1 MLFDDLTL
9 KLDNT
14 GKEPKYNQIAR
25 QIEKYLMEQNVASGT
40 RLPSERTL
48 ADLFGIA
55 PMTLG
60 RSLNELVRR
69 GVLTRKVGS
78 GTCFIGADR
87 ARRIGILCH
96 APVHVSD
103 WYVGDIILEIHDF
116 FQGSNI
122 DLIVLVRRPEQYTD
136 TIREYQLDGII
147 ALVVQEKSI
156 PAIISLRDSGFPI
169 VSVGLA
175 YPELQNVGF
184 GTDHR
189 LSGYQATEYLISK
202 GYEKIGI
209 VTGISSTSGM
219 LERERGYYE
228 AMYNYRLSWHPDWL
242 IRLNEINEQS
252 IFKILKSQDRPD
264 ALLLTAHAHVVP
276 FYALIKKM
284 GLRIP
289 DDIALIA
296 FDNPPYAEFLEPSL
310 TVFAQPVRQFTY
322 NAMQQ
327 LKNMLTYQELTAFEP
342 TPSILIERNSCKLQ
356 KRNN

>member
-1 MLFDDLTL
+1 MLFEDLTL

-14 GKEPKYNQIAR
+14 GKEPKYNQVAR

-78 GTCFIGADR
+78 GTCFTGVHR
-87 ARRIGILCH
+87 TRRIGILCH
-96 APVHVSD
+96 QPVHVSD
-103 WYVGDIILEIHDF
+103 WYVGGILMEIYDSF
-116 FQGSNI
+116 KDTNI
-122 DLIVLVRRPEQYTD
+122 DLVFLVRRPEQYTD

-147 ALVVQEKSI
+147 VLIVQEKSV
-156 PAIISLRDSGFPI
+156 PSIISLRDSGYPV
-169 VSVGLA
+169 VSVGIA
-175 YPELQNVGF
+175 YPELQNIGF

-209 VTGISSTSGM
+209 VTGATTGLI
-219 LERERGYYE
+219 ERERGYYE
-228 AMYNYRLSWHPDWL
+228 AMYNHRLSWHPDWL
-242 IRLNEINEQS
+242 IRLNEINECS
-252 IFKILKSQDRPD
+252 VFKFLKSSERPD
-264 ALLLTAHAHVVP
+264 ALLLTAHSHVVP
-276 FYALIKKM
+276 FYNLIKKF

-289 DDIALIA
+289 EDIALIA
-296 FDNPPYAEFLEPSL
+296 FDNPSYAEFLEPSL
-310 TVFAQPVRQFTY
+310 TVFAQPIRQFTY
-322 NAMQQ
+322 NAMVQ
-327 LKNMLTYQELTAFEP
+327 LKNMLTHQDLAVFDP
-342 TPSILIERNSCKLQ
+342 TPSILIERNSCLQ
-356 KRNN
+356 QKKNN